1 MDINSDCF
9 GFNVKGNKTKKIKIE
24 KNQIVEKEGDD
35 YLLNAGEQ
43 NYEILTSFSSL
54 FNEIDLN

>member
-1 MDINSDCF
+1 M
-9 GFNVKGNKTKKIKIE
+9 
-24 KNQIVEKEGDD
+24 VEKEGDD

-43 NYEILTSFSSL
+43 NYEILTSFSTL

>member
-9 GFNVKGNKTKKIKIE
+9 GFNVKGNKKQKKIKIE

-54 FNEIDLN
+54 F